1 MMTQKLLL
9 IAMLFLLIPN
19 SMVKAQQ
26 KSEKAMFDEAYTLK
40 QSDLKFAN
48 MVYRRDMGT
57 KPILHS
63 IERCKTET
71 KVTFRQPIYYDRQW
85 LHYGKGFKIIDRNSG
100 DEYNVRGYADGIPFG
115 RLLIVTDCDRKYIF
129 ITLVFPKL
137 KRSVKNIDLLELP
150 HEDDLTP
157 SNNDGAPT
165 SYYNIKVS
173 DYLVSSKKTPKVYN

>member
-1 MMTQKLLL
+1 MTQKTFMIVMLLL
-9 IAMLFLLIPN
+9 FASN

-48 MVYRRDMGT
+48 MTYNRNMGT

-63 IERCKTET
+63 IEQCKTET
-71 KVTFRQPIYYDRQW
+71 KVTFRQPIYFDRQW
-85 LHYGKGFKIIDRNSG
+85 LHYGKGFKIIDRGSG

-115 RLLIVTDCDRKYIF
+115 RLLIVTGCDRKYIF

-157 SNNDGAPT
+157 SNNDGVPT
-165 SYYNIKVS
+165 SYYNIKVA
-173 DYLVSSKKTPKVYN
+173 DYLVSNRKSPKVYN